1 MWSERSWSV
10 MPDIVSIGLRAV
22 SLVAVLQA
30 AGIAMFLWLFGGTL
44 ARSAGTIRSLGI
56 CTAAAGAFFTLAHH
70 LVQPARMTGSFSGLF
85 DGSLQAMLLSSDAGA
100 TNAVRILGLVLLVLG
115 LSKLNRLGEAIGL
128 IGATLVAVS
137 FGLMGHTATHDQRWV
152 LVALLVVH
160 LLIITF
166 WFGALLPL
174 YMAAARETVEDNA
187 LVIGNFSAI
196 AAWLVP
202 IIFVAGLG
210 MSILLLE
217 ELNNLWTAYGVSLL
231 AKVSGF
237 AVLMGLAT
245 LNKWR
250 FGPAIV
256 AGHAPALRNFQ
267 RSVVAEWGLIVA
279 VLVVT
284 AVMTGLFSPTH

>member
-10 MPDIVSIGLRAV
+10 MPDIVSIGFRAV
-22 SLVAVLQA
+22 SLVAVLQE
-30 AGIAMFLWLFGGTL
+30 AGVAMFLWLFGGTL
-44 ARSAGTIRSLGI
+44 ERSAGTIRSLGI

-85 DGSLQAMLLSSDAGA
+85 DGSLHAMLLSSDAGA
-100 TNAVRILGLVLLVLG
+100 TNAIRILGLVLLVLG

-160 LLIITF
+160 LLIIAF

-217 ELNNLWTAYGVSLL
+217 EFNNLWTAYGVSLL

>member
-1 MWSERSWSV
+1 
-10 MPDIVSIGLRAV
+10 MPDIISIGLRAV
-22 SLVAVLQA
+22 SFVAVLQA
-30 AGIAMFLWLFGGTL
+30 AGVAMFLWLFGGTL
-44 ARSAGTIRSLGI
+44 ARSAGNIRSLGI
-56 CTAAAGAFFTLAHH
+56 CAAAAGGFFTVAHH
-70 LVQPARMTGSFSGLF
+70 LVQPARMTGSFSGLL
-85 DGSLQAMLLSSDAGA
+85 DGSLQAMLLNSDAGA
-100 TNAVRILGLVLLVLG
+100 TSAIRILGLVLLVFG
-115 LSKLNRLGEAIGL
+115 LPKSNRLGEAISL
-128 IGATLVAVS
+128 IGATLVVVS
-137 FGLMGHTATHDQRWV
+137 FGLMGHTAAHDQRWV

-160 LLIITF
+160 LLIIAF

-174 YMAAARETVEDNA
+174 YMAAARETFSDNA
-187 LVIGNFSAI
+187 LVIENFSAI

-202 IIFVAGLG
+202 IIFIAGLG

-217 ELNNLWTAYGVSLL
+217 EFNNLWTAYGVSLL

-237 AVLMGLAT
+237 ALLMGLAT

-256 AGHAPALRNFQ
+256 AGHAPALRSFQ

-284 AVMTGLFSPTH
+284 ATMTGLFSPIH

>member
-1 MWSERSWSV
+1 

-30 AGIAMFLWLFGGTL
+30 AWVAMFLWLFGGTL

-100 TNAVRILGLVLLVLG
+100 TNAIRILGLVLLVVG
-115 LSKLNRLGEAIGL
+115 FSKLNRLGEAIGL

-160 LLIITF
+160 LLIIAF
-166 WFGALLPL
+166 WFGELLPL
-174 YMAAARETVEDNA
+174 YMSEARETVEDNA

-210 MSILLLE
+210 MSVLLLE